1 MQNSLLQIIKKAALE
16 TVENSKPV
24 EILNGLVTSLEPLR
38 IKLNQFLTIDENFI
52 IKPESLF
59 EHELGINVNEQRIIL
74 KDENEESK
82 EYEVTAQKIKVRIE
96 SQIKGNDKLLLLR
109 TQGGQKYLILDKVK
123 NGNEDD

>member
-59 EHELGINVNEQRIIL
+59 EHELEINVNEQRIIL

-96 SQIKGNDKLLLLR
+96 SQIKENDKLLLLR
-109 TQGGQKYLILDKVK
+109 TQGAQKYLILDKVK